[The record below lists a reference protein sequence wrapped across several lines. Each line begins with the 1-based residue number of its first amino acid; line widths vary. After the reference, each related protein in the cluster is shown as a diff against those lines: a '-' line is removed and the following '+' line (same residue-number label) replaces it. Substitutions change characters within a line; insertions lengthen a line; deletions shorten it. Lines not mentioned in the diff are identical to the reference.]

1 MNYNHL
7 EYFLVLA
14 RTQHYTKAAEL
25 LHITQPTLSIA
36 MNKLEA
42 DLNVTLFEKIGRNVQ
57 LTQCGKEF
65 ITYIERAF
73 LLINDGVEHIHQLQ
87 SDQSNHIRIAFLY
100 SLTADYIPGLI
111 DLYYK
116 TYPNNNVII
125 DIFESDTKSGEG
137 TYEMIQGL
145 RQGRFDAIFINR
157 IALTSPSEEITP
169 LFDQDYV
176 AILPKT
182 TIYQGK
188 KSIDLSDMASKSLI
202 QYANRYAT
210 RNEILDLFSEIGET
224 PKVLT
229 EIDDELSMLALI
241 EKNIGYAIAP
251 MKMIYESRDVYC
263 LPIHKPKYKRT
274 IYLVTRKDINES
286 DNLRNFKNFVMNEFD
301 FSYGPHKEK
310 K

>member
-14 RTQHYTKAAEL
+14 RTQHYTRAAEL

-73 LLINDGVEHIHQLQ
+73 TLINDGVEHIHQLQ

-100 SLTADYIPGLI
+100 SLTADYIPSLI
-111 DLYYK
+111 DAYYK
-116 TYPNNNVII
+116 AYPNNNVII
-125 DIFESDTKSGEG
+125 DIYESDTKSGEG

-157 IALTSPSEEITP
+157 IALTGSSEEVVE

-176 AILPKT
+176 AILPKSS
-182 TIYQGK
+182 IYKDK
-188 KSIDLSDMASKSLI
+188 KSIDLSDMAQRSLI

-210 RNEILDLFSEIGET
+210 RNEILDLFSEIGAK
-224 PKVLT
+224 PRVLT

-251 MKMIYESRDVYC
+251 MKKNYINHDVYC
-263 LPIHKPKYKRT
+263 LPIHKPMYKRT
-274 IYLVTRKDINES
+274 IYLVTRKDVNES
-286 DNLRNFKNFVMNEFD
+286 ENLKTFRNFTMNEFD
-301 FSYGPHKEK
+301 FSYDPQ
-310 K
+310 